1 MSGTQKMS
9 RYTVADQG
17 DRHAV
22 HRPARLEMI
31 LLVVVGLS
39 LVGAGA
45 FLWSRHGASVFVD
58 NPILTALAWCF

>member
-9 RYTVADQG
+9 QDTVADHDG
-17 DRHAV
+17 RHAV
-22 HRPARLEMI
+22 QRPARLQMV
-31 LLVVVGLS
+31 LLAVVGLS

-45 FLWSRHGASVFVD
+45 VLWSRHGASVFID